1 MGFSIACSKREEL
14 QKTIMKKKYKKQ
26 CSITGAVNSE
36 PVGSMAFKM
45 EDRSDNLN

>member
-1 MGFSIACSKREEL
+1 MFEARRTPKDNNE
-14 QKTIMKKKYKKQ
+14 KKYKKQ